1 MTTLTLL
8 SPLSGWSLPIEEVP
22 DAVFADRMLGDGVA
36 IDPTSSILHAP
47 CAGEL
52 ISVAPTAHA
61 VTLRTDIGA
70 ELLMHVGIDTV
81 ALKGEGFEAQVAA
94 GRRVAAGEPLVRF
107 DLDLIARRAP
117 SLVTPLVVTN
127 GDRYEIVRKLSGQA
141 IAQGEV
147 LLELRA
153 TGGTSR
159 GVSPPDAGSA
169 ALRLRVSLP
178 HGIHARPAA
187 LIARRLRE
195 LDARVTVVAHGRRA
209 NAASAV
215 GLMSLG
221 VRHDDEIA
229 LEATGADARTAIEA
243 IAAFLEE
250 STSQARGAEPS
261 AARPG
266 GVAHSTSAPSPPA
279 AGTVLRGIVASGG
292 VALGVAAPVIR
303 IERSVAESGAGATHE
318 TAELTRARDTV
329 RERLR
334 LRAAAAG
341 SQGEIAAAHLEFLD
355 DPDLVAA
362 AAGEIGRGRSA
373 GYAWRSAVRASIAA
387 LRDLDDALLGERA
400 DDLLDLESQV
410 LAALAGEEG
419 HPALELPEAAIVLAD
434 ELLPSQLV
442 TLDAARIAGLATAR
456 GGATSHVAIIAA
468 AMGKPMLVGL
478 GTALLAVE
486 RGTRLLLDAER
497 GVLRVDPPPEEIAT
511 VASELDR
518 RRARDAADREAAAMP
533 AVTMDGVR
541 IGVFANVGGAAEAVE
556 AVSRGAEGCGLLRTE
571 FLFLERRSAP
581 DVVAQAS
588 EYQKVVDAFGGRPVV
603 IRTLDA
609 GADKPIAY
617 LEQPR
622 EENPA
627 LGIRG
632 IRLSLRY
639 PDLLA
644 TQLEAVLRVRPVASC
659 RVMLPMINDRA
670 EVERVRAL
678 LGEIAGR
685 LGVEA
690 PALGVMIETPA
701 AALSAA
707 QICEIADFV
716 SIGTNDLTQ
725 YTLAMDRTHPGL
737 AAGLDGLH
745 PAVLRLIASTAEA
758 ARSRGRHVAVCG
770 GLASDPLA
778 IPVLLGLGV
787 EELSVVPGLIP
798 RVKALVRALT
808 LADCRVLATRALALA
823 SAAEVRA
830 MLRDVDRA
838 DRRSPAV
845 PA

>member
-1 MTTLTLL
+1 MTTLELL

-36 IDPTSSILHAP
+36 IDPTSDVLHAP

-52 ISVAPTAHA
+52 VSVAPTGHA
-61 VTLRTDIGA
+61 VTLRADNGA

-81 ALKGEGFEAQVAA
+81 ALKGEGFEALVAA
-94 GRRVAAGEPLVRF
+94 GRRVATGAPLLRF
-107 DLDLIARRAP
+107 DLDLVARRVP

-127 GDRYEIVRKLSGQA
+127 GDRYEVVRKLSGRA
-141 IAQGEV
+141 IEQGEL

-153 TGGTSR
+153 IAG
-159 GVSPPDAGSA
+159 DAQTASAAEVTA

-187 LIARRLRE
+187 LIARRLRD

-209 NAASAV
+209 SAASAV

-221 VRHDDEIA
+221 VRRDDEIA
-229 LEATGADARTAIEA
+229 LEAAGADAPAAIEA
-243 IAAFLEE
+243 VAALLAE
-250 STSQARGAEPS
+250 STPQARSAGPPVGRPAEHAQP
-261 AARPG
+261 AAALP
-266 GVAHSTSAPSPPA
+266 PPPA
-279 AGTVLRGIVASGG
+279 GATLRGTVASGG
-292 VALGVAAPVIR
+292 VALGVAAPITR
-303 IERSVAESGAGATHE
+303 AERKVATNGAGATRE
-318 TAELTRARDTV
+318 SAELARARDAV

-334 LRAAAAG
+334 LRAAAEG
-341 SQGEIAAAHLEFLD
+341 PQGEIATAHLEFLD

-362 AAGEIGRGRSA
+362 AAGEIGHGRSA
-373 GYAWRSAVRASIAA
+373 GYAWRAAVRASMAA
-387 LRDLDDALLGERA
+387 LRDLDDALLAERA

-419 HPALELPEAAIVLAD
+419 DPTPELPGSAIVLAD

-442 TLDAARIAGLATAR
+442 SLDAGRIAGLATAR
-456 GGATSHVAIIAA
+456 GGATSHVAIIAS
-468 AMGKPMLVGL
+468 AMGKPMLVSL
-478 GTALLAVE
+478 GAALLGVG

-497 GVLRVDPPPEEIAT
+497 GVLQVDPPRDEIAT
-511 VASELDR
+511 AERELER
-518 RRARDAADREAAAMP
+518 RRARDAADRDAAGMP
-533 AVTMDGVR
+533 AITRDGVR
-541 IGVFANVGGAAEAVE
+541 IGTYANVGGARDAAEAV
-556 AVSRGAEGCGLLRTE
+556 SLGAEGCGLLRTE

-581 DVVAQAS
+581 DAAAQADAYK
-588 EYQKVVDAFGGRPVV
+588 EVVDAFAGRPVV

-609 GADKPIAY
+609 GADKPMAC
-617 LEQPR
+617 LPQPR

-632 IRLSLRY
+632 IRLSLLH

-644 TQLEAVLRVRPVASC
+644 TQLEAVLRVRPLASC
-659 RVMLPMINDRA
+659 RVMLPMINERG

-678 LGEIAGR
+678 MVELAAR
-685 LGVEA
+685 LGVA
-690 PALGVMIETPA
+690 TPPLGVMIETPA

-707 QICEIADFV
+707 QICEVADFV

-725 YTLAMDRTHPGL
+725 YTLAMDRTHPAL
-737 AAGLDGLH
+737 AGALDALH
-745 PAVLRLIASTAEA
+745 PAVLRLIASTAAA

-778 IPVLLGLGV
+778 VPVLIGLGV
-787 EELSVVPGLIP
+787 DELSVVPGLIP
-798 RVKALVRALT
+798 RIKSQVRAL
-808 LADCRVLATRALALA
+808 ATDECRALAGRALELP
-823 SAAEVRA
+823 SAMEVRA
-830 MLRDVDRA
+830 MLREADQA
-838 DRRSPAV
+838 DRRSAV